1 MLLPA
6 AALCRAQDAL
16 DPFLFFS
23 SPLISACSTF
33 LRHTKIKQRCLCVW
47 RATFFLPSCR
57 SRRGEGRD
65 CLCWVAVTCPL
76 LLLWPLLLRQRKKT
90 SPVPNQNQ
98 PWLWDRGWDAC
109 LFSSFC
115 FASLDCVLCSIKFR
129 ANDQESRAIPLLGT
143 AITVLLNIG
152 TRTKEEARGN
162 SVGCA
167 APAAGVANQ
176 PRAQSLPS
184 GALIEQNASPDV
196 QRDTCSP
203 LLNKSDWATGR

>member
-6 AALCRAQDAL
+6 AALCRALDAL

-23 SPLISACSTF
+23 SPLISALPFCAIPKSNRDACAF
-33 LRHTKIKQRCLCVW
+33 GGPP
-47 RATFFLPSCR
+47 FFLPSCR

-109 LFSSFC
+109 LFSSCC

-176 PRAQSLPS
+176 PRAQSLLS

-203 LLNKSDWATGR
+203 LLSKSDWATGR